1 MLFDN
6 MSSLHFDK
14 KGVPVT
20 LIGLDNAG
28 KTSLAL
34 RLRKGEWIEETSPT
48 IGVNFE
54 MYRIGDI
61 QFKIFDVGGHE
72 AFRRQFWLNFASFS
86 YGILYVFDSSDRK
99 RIEEG
104 KQVFWQLIENLEI
117 ESRIVIAFLANKSD
131 LESMELDE
139 IIKELELQKISK
151 YPKISF
157 QIFKISVKTAQNI
170 DNAIEWFSKKIKD
183 LSKGQSITPK
193 GLLISSSLGN
203 IKLFLDFTN
212 VTDNVDTIIEMLL
225 VAGAKQKTIQTEKV
239 ASILSNYAKIVY
251 QERNEII
258 ISIIVEQN
266 DSQIEA
272 QRFIELIFEHL
283 ETKKTSS
290 KEELIDFIAKTLEI
304 PEGELRT
311 VREIDI

>member
-34 RLRKGEWIEETSPT
+34 RLRKGVWVEETSPT
-48 IGVNFE
+48 FGVNFE
-54 MYRIGDI
+54 MYRVGDT
-61 QFKIFDVGGHE
+61 QLKIFDVGGHK
-72 AFRRQFWLNFASFS
+72 ALRRQFWLNFASFS

-104 KQVFWQLIENLEI
+104 KQVFWQLIENLEV

-151 YPKISF
+151 FPKISF

-170 DNAIEWFSKKIKD
+170 DNAMEWFSKKIME
-183 LSKGQSITPK
+183 LSKAQIITPK

-203 IKLFLDFTN
+203 TKLFLDFAD
-212 VTDNVDTIIEMLL
+212 VTENVDTIIEMLL
-225 VAGAKQKTIQTEKV
+225 VAGSKQKTIQNEKV
-239 ASILSNYAKIVY
+239 ASIISKYAKIVF

-272 QRFIELIFEHL
+272 QRYIELIFEHL

-290 KEELIDFIAKTLEI
+290 KEDLVDFIVETLEI
-304 PEGELRT
+304 PKEELRT
-311 VREIDI
+311 VREINI